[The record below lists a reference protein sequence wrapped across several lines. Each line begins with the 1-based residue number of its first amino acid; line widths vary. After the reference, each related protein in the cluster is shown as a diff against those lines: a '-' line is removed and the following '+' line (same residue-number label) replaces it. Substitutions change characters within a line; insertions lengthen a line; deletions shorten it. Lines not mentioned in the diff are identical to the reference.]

1 VLVFHAGTASAPSGY
16 VTAGGRVL
24 TVVAT
29 GPTMADARERAY
41 RNAERVRFEGV
52 SYRKDL
58 ALRELEAPVPG

>member
-1 VLVFHAGTASAPSGY
+1 

-29 GPTMADARERAY
+29 GQTMADARERAY
-41 RNAERVRFEGV
+41 RNAERIRFEGV

-58 ALRELEAPVPG
+58 ALRELEVSVTG